1 MPKQCGLLSPS
12 NVDSEDTK
20 HLPIDTIRPFYQT
33 ECDFDHQ
40 PTQLSIDFDK
50 YAKNTAHWA
59 QIPFCTDKIVVLNGF
74 ESKLLL
80 SEFMLKEGGS
90 VVWQI
95 EHEPTEPSFRQ
106 QQSKEDSAYAWQ
118 KHFDLVHSII
128 IKFIGPGSRASDL
141 GAWFLLSSSLF
152 IAIQDDLKQPKYWQ
166 TETINQQPNDGS
178 HKKTVKQ

>member
-1 MPKQCGLLSPS
+1 MVSRDQWVILIKLAWHSASQCTDTHNSIFFYTFLNFMPKQCGLLSPS

-95 EHEPTEPSFRQ
+95 EHEPHERSIRQ
-106 QQSKEDSAYAWQ
+106 QQSKEDSANAW
-118 KHFDLVHSII
+118 
-128 IKFIGPGSRASDL
+128 
-141 GAWFLLSSSLF
+141 
-152 IAIQDDLKQPKYWQ
+152 
-166 TETINQQPNDGS
+166 
-178 HKKTVKQ
+178 